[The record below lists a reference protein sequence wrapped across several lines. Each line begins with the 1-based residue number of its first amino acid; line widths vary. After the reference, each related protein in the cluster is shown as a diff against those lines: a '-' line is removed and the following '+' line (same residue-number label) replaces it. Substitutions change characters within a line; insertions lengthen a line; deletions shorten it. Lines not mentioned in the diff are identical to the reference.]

1 MRYDNLKTTK
11 QLLISFQKSFK
22 AEARSQ
28 GLSNKE
34 VNRMYMSQQDISNMS
49 KQDLKVFDA
58 FWKEAFKKMTGY
70 SEEDIAAA
78 RRELMRMGLTRRE
91 YENVN
96 SEEALEKI
104 IKAADLS
111 KLSAPGVED
120 KDIDSSKFGDRR
132 KGINDRSDTASVEA
146 TKLFEEARRLGFD
159 PEVNYEY
166 DSYKVVDYI
175 YNLAESS
182 LTEAQKLELL
192 RTKLDEFKVYKKSM
206 STTSENTAK
215 DYARMISARKTGNG
229 WHNRYS
235 DDDETI
241 KDIFG
246 GYRG

>member
-34 VNRMYMSQQDISNMS
+34 VNKMYMSQQDISNMS
-49 KQDLKVFDA
+49 KQDLQVFDA

-78 RRELMRMGLTRRE
+78 RRELMRMGLTKRE
-91 YENVN
+91 YENVKT
-96 SEEALEKI
+96 EEAIEKI
-104 IKAADLS
+104 IKVADYS
-111 KLSAPGVED
+111 KLSGEGVED

-132 KGINDRSDTASVEA
+132 KVINAKNDKSASDAS
-146 TKLFEEARRLGFD
+146 KLFEEARRLGFE

-175 YNLAESS
+175 YSLAESS
-182 LTEAQKLELL
+182 LTEAQKIELL
-192 RTKLDEFKVYKKSM
+192 RTKLDDFRIYKQSM

-215 DYARMISARKTGNG
+215 DYARMISARKVSNN

-235 DDDETI
+235 DDDETV